1 MIKDDPKTASLK
13 GEAITSVSGDILGE
27 FFDAMRD
34 DTDLADIEPTLR
46 RIVLEDGVFAEPAI
60 RAALFPNES

>member
-1 MIKDDPKTASLK
+1 MKEDGPKNPILK
-13 GEAITSVSGDILGE
+13 GEAITSVSGAILGE

-34 DTDLADIEPTLR
+34 DAYLADIEPTLR

-60 RAALFPNES
+60 RAALFPNAS